1 MNIGQNDL
9 TDFENAE
16 YFSVRIAAEGINSI
30 IRKTSKN
37 IKDKPRS
44 QIIPEINLLDIKSQY
59 WSKQD
64 TCES

>member
-16 YFSVRIAAEGINSI
+16 YFSMRIAAKGIHSI
-30 IRKTSKN
+30 IRETSKN
-37 IKDKPRS
+37 IKDKPRF

-59 WSKQD
+59 
-64 TCES
+64 